1 MANEVMPASAG
12 SGELCPHVELP
23 ARLRKPRLNTIEAS
37 EYLMLQHGV
46 KCAPATMAKLRS
58 VGGGARYNKC
68 GVSPVYPREALDE
81 WARARLGA
89 LKSSTSDNGAAA

>member
-1 MANEVMPASAG
+1 MA
-12 SGELCPHVELP
+12 ELCPQFELP
-23 ARLRKPRLNTIEAS
+23 ARLRKPRLNTLEAS

-58 VGGGARYNKC
+58 IGGGARYNKC

-81 WARARLGA
+81 WALARLGR
-89 LKSSTSDNGAAA
+89 LKSNTSDIGDMQ